1 MSEYQPF
8 SRGRGREKFC
18 FLSFSLHLY
27 PPTPPPPFR
36 PSGPDTQAEE
46 VFVFLVWTGTVHLSP
61 KIPILQKG
69 QKSPTQAFCF
79 VTQRSPTPQ
88 EGGALL
94 LAPCSPDIAPP
105 SYLSE
110 RLNQARQGHRVGTGY
125 EQGTQE
131 GGGVSKEIGGSVL
144 MPV

>member
-1 MSEYQPF
+1 M
-8 SRGRGREKFC
+8 
-18 FLSFSLHLY
+18 LSLLFASSL
-27 PPTPPPPFR
+27 PPPFR
-36 PSGPDTQAEE
+36 PGGPDTQAEE

-79 VTQRSPTPQ
+79 VTQRSSTPQ

-94 LAPCSPDIAPP
+94 LAPPSLSSPDIAPP

-110 RLNQARQGHRVGTGY
+110 RLNQARQGQRVGTGY